1 MASEMAEAIRQLI
14 NEKGISED
22 LIVKTL
28 EDALMAAYKKKY
40 GTNENAIVRFKDDYE
55 GVDVYAKKTIVEEV
69 DDPVLEISLE
79 EAQEMADGAEVGD
92 ILELPVDPHE
102 FDLQSVMLAKQTTR
116 QSLRE
121 ISRDTQYAEY
131 KSKVGEIIIGY
142 YQREKNGNIFV
153 DLGKIEGIFP
163 KKYQSPRET
172 YHPNDRIKAMIV
184 EVEKGRMG
192 PLIVLSRTHAEFVRK
207 ILELEVPEIYD
218 KAVDVFKIVREP
230 GYRTKIAVYSNREDI
245 DPVGACV
252 GLKGIRIQAIIREL
266 EGEKVDILKY
276 EIDSKRFI
284 RNALS
289 PAEVKDV
296 YILDEAK
303 HLALAVVA
311 DSQLSVAIGK
321 QGLNVRL
328 ANRLCDWSIDVK
340 TEEQFLQMDRGA
352 DLKRAVNEL
361 FGESE
366 RGARRGI
373 ADLPGVEP
381 EWAVALEAAGIASV
395 EDFLGLSEEAL
406 AGSRGHLRGGA
417 AEKIQAIVDENVEV
431 VEDER
436 EEPEEAAPEA
446 ADVYECPDC
455 GIARDPG
462 DDALPEL
469 RRGAEFR
476 VRGRSGR
483 VKGAYDGQYRESA
496 EEGESHKAAQGAARR
511 SPGRAAWRRRRRLRR
526 ARLPGPGEVRRSAE
540 RLDHDASGEKRKV
553 VVVKKKV
560 VVKKPPQA

>member
-22 LIVKTL
+22 LIVKTV

-40 GTNENAIVRFKDDYE
+40 GTNENAVIRFKDNYE
-55 GVDVYAKKTIVEEV
+55 GVDVYAKKTIVEDV

-92 ILELPVDPHE
+92 ILELPIDPHE

-207 ILELEVPEIYD
+207 ILELEVPEVYD
-218 KAVDVFKIVREP
+218 NAVDVFKIVREP

-296 YILDEAK
+296 YILNEAK

-361 FGESE
+361 FGEGESE
-366 RGARRGI
+366 EAARL
-373 ADLPGVEP
+373 AELPGVEP
-381 EWAVALEAAGIASV
+381 EWVSALEAVGVVSIEDFLALSKEALASV
-395 EDFLGLSEEAL
+395 EGISSE
-406 AGSRGHLRGGA
+406 A
-417 AEKIQAIVDENVEV
+417 AQRIQTIVDENVDV

-436 EEPEEAAPEA
+436 EEPAESLPEST
-446 ADVYECPDC
+446 DVYECPDC
-455 GIARDPG
+455 GSHVS
-462 DDALPEL
+462 PEMTRCPNCGVEL
-469 RRGAEFR
+469 SFE
-476 VRGRSGR
+476 
-483 VKGAYDGQYRESA
+483 YEDE
-496 EEGESHKAAQGAARR
+496 
-511 SPGRAAWRRRRRLRR
+511 
-526 ARLPGPGEVRRSAE
+526 
-540 RLDHDASGEKRKV
+540 
-553 VVVKKKV
+553 
-560 VVKKPPQA
+560 

>member
-1 MASEMAEAIRQLI
+1 MAEAIRQLI

-22 LIVKTL
+22 LIIKTV
-28 EDALMAAYKKKY
+28 EDALLAAYKKKF
-40 GTNENAIVRFKDDYE
+40 GTNENAVIRFRDDYE
-55 GVDVYAKKTIVEEV
+55 GVDVYAKKTIVDEV
-69 DDPVLEISLE
+69 YNPVLEISLE
-79 EAQEMADGAEVGD
+79 EASEMAEGAEIGD
-92 ILELPVDPHE
+92 ILEIPIDPRE

-116 QSLRE
+116 HSLRE

-192 PLIVLSRTHAEFVRK
+192 PMIILSRTHTEFVRK

-218 KAVDVFKIVREP
+218 KTVEVFKIVREP
-230 GYRTKIAVYSNREDI
+230 GYRTKIAVTSNREDI

-276 EIDSKRFI
+276 EVDPKRFI

-303 HLALAVVA
+303 HQALAVVA
-311 DSQLSVAIGK
+311 ESQLSVAIGK

-340 TEEQFLQMDRGA
+340 TEEQFMQMDRSSE
-352 DLKRAVNEL
+352 LRRAVSEL
-361 FGESE
+361 FGETESE
-366 RGARRGI
+366 TPAVL
-373 ADLPGVEP
+373 ADLPGMDTA
-381 EWAVALEAAGIASV
+381 WAQALEAAGVTTV
-395 EDFLGLSEEAL
+395 EDFLAL
-406 AGSRGHLRGGA
+406 KPEQFESIEGIDQNAR
-417 AEKIQAIVDENVEV
+417 EKIQAIVDENVEI
-431 VEDER
+431 VEEETEVDEG
-436 EEPEEAAPEA
+436 ESDASDE
-446 ADVYECPDC
+446 VYECPDC
-455 GIARDPG
+455 GTRVTTDMTRCPNCG
-462 DDALPEL
+462 VEL
-469 RRGAEFR
+469 SFE
-476 VRGRSGR
+476 
-483 VKGAYDGQYRESA
+483 YEDE
-496 EEGESHKAAQGAARR
+496 
-511 SPGRAAWRRRRRLRR
+511 
-526 ARLPGPGEVRRSAE
+526 
-540 RLDHDASGEKRKV
+540 
-553 VVVKKKV
+553 
-560 VVKKPPQA
+560 

>member
-22 LIVKTL
+22 LIVKTV
-28 EDALMAAYKKKY
+28 EDALLAAYKKKY
-40 GTNENAIVRFKDDYE
+40 GTNENAVVRFKENYE
-55 GVDVYAKKTIVEEV
+55 GVDVYAKKTIVEEL

-79 EAQEMADGAEVGD
+79 EAKAYSDEAEVGD
-92 ILELPVDPHE
+92 ILELPVDPRE

-192 PLIVLSRTHAEFVRK
+192 PMIILSRTHAEFVRK

-218 KAVDVFKIVREP
+218 NTVDVFKIVREP
-230 GYRTKIAVYSNREDI
+230 GYRTKIAVYSKREDI

-276 EIDSKRFI
+276 EIDPKRFI

-296 YILDEAK
+296 YIIDEAK

-328 ANRLCDWSIDVK
+328 ANRLCDWNIDVK
-340 TEEQFLQMDRGA
+340 TEEQFLQMDRSS
-352 DLKRAVNEL
+352 DLKRAVSEL
-361 FGESE
+361 FGESYGE
-366 RGARRGI
+366 EAGRI
-373 ADLPGVEP
+373 ADLPGIESAWA
-381 EWAVALEAAGIASV
+381 EALAVAGVETIEDFIALTEKSLAGIAGITA
-395 EDFLGLSEEAL
+395 DI
-406 AGSRGHLRGGA
+406 A
-417 AEKIQAIVDENVEV
+417 AEIKAIVEENVEV
-431 VEDER
+431 VDDEANQ
-436 EEPEEAAPEA
+436 PESSVAESGE
-446 ADVYECPDC
+446 VYECPDC
-455 GIARDPG
+455 GASVTPEMSRCPSCG
-462 DDALPEL
+462 VELSFEYEDD
-469 RRGAEFR
+469 
-476 VRGRSGR
+476 
-483 VKGAYDGQYRESA
+483 Q
-496 EEGESHKAAQGAARR
+496 EE
-511 SPGRAAWRRRRRLRR
+511 
-526 ARLPGPGEVRRSAE
+526 
-540 RLDHDASGEKRKV
+540 
-553 VVVKKKV
+553 
-560 VVKKPPQA
+560 

>member
-1 MASEMAEAIRQLI
+1 
-14 NEKGISED
+14 
-22 LIVKTL
+22 
-28 EDALMAAYKKKY
+28 
-40 GTNENAIVRFKDDYE
+40 
-55 GVDVYAKKTIVEEV
+55 
-69 DDPVLEISLE
+69 
-79 EAQEMADGAEVGD
+79 
-92 ILELPVDPHE
+92 
-102 FDLQSVMLAKQTTR
+102 
-116 QSLRE
+116 
-121 ISRDTQYAEY
+121 
-131 KSKVGEIIIGY
+131 
-142 YQREKNGNIFV
+142 
-153 DLGKIEGIFP
+153 
-163 KKYQSPRET
+163 
-172 YHPNDRIKAMIV
+172 MIV

-192 PLIVLSRTHAEFVRK
+192 PLIILSRTHAEFVRK

-352 DLKRAVNEL
+352 DLKRAVSEL
-361 FGESE
+361 FGEAE
-366 RGARRGI
+366 PEEPALL
-373 ADLPGVEP
+373 ADLPGIEA
-381 EWAVALEAAGIASV
+381 EWAAALEAAGVSFRRGFPGALQGCARCHRRH
-395 EDFLGLSEEAL
+395 LG
-406 AGSRGHLRGGA
+406 GG
-417 AEKIQAIVDENVEV
+417 AEKIQSIVDENVEV

-436 EEPEEAAPEA
+436 EEPAEAAPES

-455 GIARDPG
+455 GTRVTPEMTRCPNCG
-462 DDALPEL
+462 VELSFEYEDD
-469 RRGAEFR
+469 
-476 VRGRSGR
+476 
-483 VKGAYDGQYRESA
+483 
-496 EEGESHKAAQGAARR
+496 
-511 SPGRAAWRRRRRLRR
+511 
-526 ARLPGPGEVRRSAE
+526 
-540 RLDHDASGEKRKV
+540 
-553 VVVKKKV
+553 
-560 VVKKPPQA
+560 

>member
-22 LIVKTL
+22 LIVKTV

-40 GTNENAIVRFKDDYE
+40 GTNENAVVRFKDDYE

-79 EAQEMADGAEVGD
+79 EAQEMADGAEIGD

-163 KKYQSPRET
+163 KKYQSPREI
-172 YHPNDRIKAMIV
+172 YHPSDRIKAMIV

-192 PLIVLSRTHAEFVRK
+192 PLIILSRTHAEFVRK

-276 EIDSKRFI
+276 EVDPKRFI
-284 RNALS
+284 ANALS

-340 TEEQFLQMDRGA
+340 TEEQFLQMDRST
-352 DLKRAVNEL
+352 DLRRAVSEL
-361 FGESE
+361 FGEVE
-366 RGARRGI
+366 EPARI
-373 ADLPGVEP
+373 AELPGVEA
-381 EWAVALEAAGIASV
+381 EWSTALETAGIVTV
-395 EDFLGLSEEAL
+395 EDFLAQSKEAL
-406 AGSRGHLRGGA
+406 AAVEGLPGGA

-431 VEDER
+431 VEDSR
-436 EEPEEAAPEA
+436 EEAEEAAPEA
-446 ADVYECPDC
+446 GDVYECPDC
-455 GIARDPG
+455 GTRVT
-462 DDALPEL
+462 PEMTHCPNCGVEL
-469 RRGAEFR
+469 SFE
-476 VRGRSGR
+476 
-483 VKGAYDGQYRESA
+483 YEDG
-496 EEGESHKAAQGAARR
+496 EEA
-511 SPGRAAWRRRRRLRR
+511 
-526 ARLPGPGEVRRSAE
+526 
-540 RLDHDASGEKRKV
+540 
-553 VVVKKKV
+553 
-560 VVKKPPQA
+560 

>member
-22 LIVKTL
+22 LIVKTV
-28 EDALMAAYKKKY
+28 EDALLAAYKKKY
-40 GTNENAIVRFKDDYE
+40 GTNENAVVRFKDNYE

-79 EAQEMADGAEVGD
+79 EAQEMADGAEIGD
-92 ILELPVDPHE
+92 ILELPVDPRE

-163 KKYQSPRET
+163 KKFQSPRET
-172 YHPNDRIKAMIV
+172 YHMGDRIKAMIV

-192 PLIVLSRTHAEFVRK
+192 PQIILSRTHAEFVRK

-218 KAVDVFKIVREP
+218 KTVDVFKIVREP
-230 GYRTKIAVYSNREDI
+230 GYRTKIAVLSHREDI

-276 EIDSKRFI
+276 EVDPKRFI

-289 PAEVKDV
+289 PAEVRDV
-296 YILDEAK
+296 HIIDESK
-303 HLALAVVA
+303 HLALAVVPE
-311 DSQLSVAIGK
+311 SQLSVAIGK

-328 ANRLCDWSIDVK
+328 ANRLCDWNVDVK
-340 TEEQFLQMDRGA
+340 TEEQFLQMDLSG
-352 DLKRAVNEL
+352 DYKRAVSEL
-361 FGESE
+361 FGEPGE
-366 RGARRGI
+366 EEGLRLAE
-373 ADLPGVEP
+373 LPGVEP
-381 EWAVALEAAGIASV
+381 AWAEALAAAGIEFV
-395 EDFLGLSEEAL
+395 EDFIASDPERLKAIEGLDADSL
-406 AGSRGHLRGGA
+406 SVL
-417 AEKIQAIVDENVEV
+417 QAIVNENVEV
-431 VEDER
+431 VE
-436 EEPEEAAPEA
+436 EEAGAEPVAEAEAGEA
-446 ADVYECPDC
+446 AVADDDYQCPDC
-455 GIARDPG
+455 GARVTPDMSKCPKCG
-462 DDALPEL
+462 VELSFEYEDDQEA
-469 RRGAEFR
+469 
-476 VRGRSGR
+476 
-483 VKGAYDGQYRESA
+483 
-496 EEGESHKAAQGAARR
+496 
-511 SPGRAAWRRRRRLRR
+511 
-526 ARLPGPGEVRRSAE
+526 
-540 RLDHDASGEKRKV
+540 
-553 VVVKKKV
+553 
-560 VVKKPPQA
+560 

>member
-1 MASEMAEAIRQLI
+1 MASEMADAIRQLI

-22 LIVKTL
+22 LIVKTV

-40 GTNENAIVRFKDDYE
+40 GTNENAVVRFKDDYE

-163 KKYQSPRET
+163 KKYQSPREI
-172 YHPNDRIKAMIV
+172 YHPSDRIKAMIV

-192 PLIVLSRTHAEFVRK
+192 PLIILSRTHAEFVRK

-276 EIDSKRFI
+276 ELDPKRFI

-340 TEEQFLQMDRGA
+340 TEEQFLQMDRST
-352 DLKRAVNEL
+352 DLKRAVSEL
-361 FGESE
+361 FGEVE
-366 RGARRGI
+366 EPARI
-373 ADLPGVEP
+373 AELPGVEA
-381 EWAVALEAAGIASV
+381 EWATALEAAGVVTV
-395 EDFLGLSEEAL
+395 EDFLAQSKEAL
-406 AGSRGHLRGGA
+406 AAVEGLPADA
-417 AEKIQAIVDENVEV
+417 AEKIQSIVDENVEV
-431 VEDER
+431 VEDAR
-436 EEPEEAAPEA
+436 EEAEEAAPESG
-446 ADVYECPDC
+446 DVYECPDC
-455 GIARDPG
+455 GSRVTPEMTHCPNCG
-462 DDALPEL
+462 VELSFEYEDDQ
-469 RRGAEFR
+469 
-476 VRGRSGR
+476 
-483 VKGAYDGQYRESA
+483 D
-496 EEGESHKAAQGAARR
+496 
-511 SPGRAAWRRRRRLRR
+511 
-526 ARLPGPGEVRRSAE
+526 
-540 RLDHDASGEKRKV
+540 
-553 VVVKKKV
+553 
-560 VVKKPPQA
+560 

>member
-1 MASEMAEAIRQLI
+1 MASDMAEAIRQLI

-22 LIVKTL
+22 LIVKTV

-40 GTNENAIVRFKDDYE
+40 GTNENAVVRFKDNYE

-79 EAQEMADGAEVGD
+79 EAAEMADGAEVGD
-92 ILELPVDPHE
+92 ILELPVDPHD

-153 DLGKIEGIFP
+153 DLGKIEGLFP

-192 PLIVLSRTHAEFVRK
+192 PLIILSRTHAEFVRK

-276 EIDSKRFI
+276 EVDPKRFI

-361 FGESE
+361 FGEAE
-366 RGARRGI
+366 EPAVLN
-373 ADLPGVEP
+373 DLPGIEQDWVL
-381 EWAVALEAAGIASV
+381 ALEAAGIATV
-395 EDFLGLSEEAL
+395 EEFLAQTKEAL
-406 AGSRGHLRGGA
+406 AAVDGLPA
-417 AEKIQAIVDENVEV
+417 DAVEKIQAIIDENVEV

-436 EEPEEAAPEA
+436 TGAVEAAPEA
-446 ADVYECPDC
+446 GDVYECPDC
-455 GIARDPG
+455 GTSVT
-462 DDALPEL
+462 PEMTHCPNCGVEL
-469 RRGAEFR
+469 SFE
-476 VRGRSGR
+476 
-483 VKGAYDGQYRESA
+483 YEDESEA
-496 EEGESHKAAQGAARR
+496 
-511 SPGRAAWRRRRRLRR
+511 
-526 ARLPGPGEVRRSAE
+526 
-540 RLDHDASGEKRKV
+540 
-553 VVVKKKV
+553 
-560 VVKKPPQA
+560 

>member
-22 LIVKTL
+22 LIVKTV

-40 GTNENAIVRFKDDYE
+40 GTNENAVVRFKDDYE

-79 EAQEMADGAEVGD
+79 EAAEMADGAEIGD

-163 KKYQSPRET
+163 KKYQSPREI
-172 YHPNDRIKAMIV
+172 YHPSDRIKAMIV

-192 PLIVLSRTHAEFVRK
+192 PLIILSRTHAEFVRK

-218 KAVDVFKIVREP
+218 KAVEVFKIVREP

-276 EIDSKRFI
+276 EVDPKRFI
-284 RNALS
+284 ANALS

-340 TEEQFLQMDRGA
+340 TEEQFLQMDRST
-352 DLKRAVNEL
+352 DLRRAVSEL
-361 FGESE
+361 FGDVEE
-366 RGARRGI
+366 PARI
-373 ADLPGVEP
+373 AELPGVEA
-381 EWAVALEAAGIASV
+381 EWAAALEIAGVVTI
-395 EDFLGLSEEAL
+395 EDFLAQSKEAL
-406 AGSRGHLRGGA
+406 AAVEGLPA
-417 AEKIQAIVDENVEV
+417 DAVEKIQAIVDENVEV
-431 VEDER
+431 VEDSR
-436 EEPEEAAPEA
+436 EEAEEAVPEA
-446 ADVYECPDC
+446 GDVYECPDC
-455 GIARDPG
+455 GTRVT
-462 DDALPEL
+462 PEMTHCPNCGVEL
-469 RRGAEFR
+469 SFE
-476 VRGRSGR
+476 
-483 VKGAYDGQYRESA
+483 YEDG
-496 EEGESHKAAQGAARR
+496 EEA
-511 SPGRAAWRRRRRLRR
+511 
-526 ARLPGPGEVRRSAE
+526 
-540 RLDHDASGEKRKV
+540 
-553 VVVKKKV
+553 
-560 VVKKPPQA
+560 

>member
-22 LIVKTL
+22 LIVKTV

-40 GTNENAIVRFKDDYE
+40 GTNENAVVRFKDNYE
-55 GVDVYAKKTIVEEV
+55 GVDVYAKKTIVEDV

-153 DLGKIEGIFP
+153 DLGKIEGLFP

-192 PLIVLSRTHAEFVRK
+192 PLIILSRTHAEFVRK

-230 GYRTKIAVYSNREDI
+230 GYRTKIAVYSNRDDI

-296 YILDEAK
+296 YVLDEAK
-303 HLALAVVA
+303 HQALAVVA

-352 DLKRAVNEL
+352 DLKRAVSEL
-361 FGESE
+361 FGETE
-366 RGARRGI
+366 PEEPARI
-373 ADLPGVEP
+373 ADLPGIEP
-381 EWAVALEAAGIASV
+381 EWAAALGAAGVATV
-395 EDFLGLSEEAL
+395 EDFLSISNEAL
-406 AGSRGHLRGGA
+406 AAVEGISAEA

-436 EEPEEAAPEA
+436 EEPAEAAPDS

-455 GIARDPG
+455 GSRVTPEMTRCPNCG
-462 DDALPEL
+462 VELSFEYEDD
-469 RRGAEFR
+469 
-476 VRGRSGR
+476 
-483 VKGAYDGQYRESA
+483 
-496 EEGESHKAAQGAARR
+496 
-511 SPGRAAWRRRRRLRR
+511 
-526 ARLPGPGEVRRSAE
+526 
-540 RLDHDASGEKRKV
+540 
-553 VVVKKKV
+553 
-560 VVKKPPQA
+560 

>member
-1 MASEMAEAIRQLI
+1 MASEMSEAINQLI

-22 LIVKTL
+22 LIVKTI
-28 EDALMAAYKKKY
+28 EEALMAAYKKKY
-40 GTNENAIVRFKDDYE
+40 GTNENAVVRFRDNWE
-55 GVDVYAKKTIVEEV
+55 GVDIFAKKVIVEDL

-79 EAQEMADGAEVGD
+79 EAKELNEEAEIGD
-92 ILELPVDPHE
+92 ILELLVDPRE

-192 PLIVLSRTHAEFVRK
+192 PQIILSRTHAEFVKK

-218 KAVDVFKIVREP
+218 KTVEVFKIVREP
-230 GYRTKIAVYSNREDI
+230 GYRTKIAVYSRRDDI

-252 GLKGIRIQAIIREL
+252 GLKGIRIQSIIREL

-276 EIDSKRFI
+276 EVDSKRFI

-289 PAEVKDV
+289 PAEVIDV
-296 YILDEAK
+296 HILDEAK
-303 HLALAVVA
+303 HVALAVVP
-311 DSQLSVAIGK
+311 DGQLSVAIGK

-328 ANRLCDWSIDVK
+328 ANRLCDWNIDVK
-340 TEEQFLQMDRGA
+340 TEEQVREMDLSGEY
-352 DLKRAVNEL
+352 KRAVSEL
-361 FGESE
+361 FAEPSE
-366 RGARRGI
+366 ALRV

-381 EWAVALEAAGIASV
+381 SWVEALAAAGVELVEDLVALEPGALSRV
-395 EDFLGLSEEAL
+395 EGLTEEA
-406 AGSRGHLRGGA
+406 A
-417 AEKIQAIVDENVEV
+417 AALQSIIEENVELV
-431 VEDER
+431 EEDE
-436 EEPEEAAPEA
+436 EAESEPEKAEEEAEE
-446 ADVYECPDC
+446 VYECPDC
-455 GIARDPG
+455 GHRVTPEMGQCPACG
-462 DDALPEL
+462 VELSFEYEDDQEA
-469 RRGAEFR
+469 
-476 VRGRSGR
+476 
-483 VKGAYDGQYRESA
+483 
-496 EEGESHKAAQGAARR
+496 
-511 SPGRAAWRRRRRLRR
+511 
-526 ARLPGPGEVRRSAE
+526 
-540 RLDHDASGEKRKV
+540 
-553 VVVKKKV
+553 
-560 VVKKPPQA
+560 

>member
-1 MASEMAEAIRQLI
+1 MASEMADAIRQLI

-22 LIVKTL
+22 LIVKTV

-40 GTNENAIVRFKDDYE
+40 GTNENAVIRFRDDYE

-79 EAQEMADGAEVGD
+79 EASEMAEGAEIGD
-92 ILELPVDPHE
+92 ILELPIDPRE

-192 PLIVLSRTHAEFVRK
+192 PMIILSRTHTEFVRK

-218 KAVDVFKIVREP
+218 KAVEVFKIVREP
-230 GYRTKIAVYSNREDI
+230 GYRTKIAVMSNREDI

-276 EIDSKRFI
+276 EVDPKRFI

-296 YILDEAK
+296 YIIDESK
-303 HLALAVVA
+303 HLALAVVSE
-311 DSQLSVAIGK
+311 SQLSVAIGK

-340 TEEQFLQMDRGA
+340 TEEQFMQMDRSS
-352 DLKRAVNEL
+352 DLRRAVSEL

-366 RGARRGI
+366 GEEAATL
-373 ADLPGVEP
+373 ADLPGMEAA
-381 EWAVALEAAGIASV
+381 WAMALEAAGVRTV
-395 EDFLGLSEEAL
+395 EDFLAMPPGRL
-406 AGSRGHLRGGA
+406 ATIEGIDDAA
-417 AEKIQAIVDENVEV
+417 AERIQAIVDENVEI
-431 VEDER
+431 VE
-436 EEPEEAAPEA
+436 EETEVPSTEAAES
-446 ADVYECPDC
+446 DEVYECPDC
-455 GIARDPG
+455 GARVT
-462 DDALPEL
+462 PEMTKCPNCGVEL
-469 RRGAEFR
+469 SFE
-476 VRGRSGR
+476 
-483 VKGAYDGQYRESA
+483 YED
-496 EEGESHKAAQGAARR
+496 
-511 SPGRAAWRRRRRLRR
+511 
-526 ARLPGPGEVRRSAE
+526 
-540 RLDHDASGEKRKV
+540 
-553 VVVKKKV
+553 
-560 VVKKPPQA
+560 

>member
-22 LIVKTL
+22 LIVKTV

-40 GTNENAIVRFKDDYE
+40 GTNENAVIRFRDNYE
-55 GVDVYAKKTIVEEV
+55 GVDVYAKKTIVDDV

-79 EAQEMADGAEVGD
+79 EAQEMADGAEIGD

-192 PLIVLSRTHAEFVRK
+192 PQIVLSRTHAEFVRK
-207 ILELEVPEIYD
+207 ILELEGPEIYD
-218 KAVDVFKIVREP
+218 NAVDVFKIVREP

-296 YILDEAK
+296 YILDDAK

-352 DLKRAVNEL
+352 DLKRAVSEL
-361 FGESE
+361 FGEAEAPASLKE
-366 RGARRGI
+366 
-373 ADLPGVEP
+373 LPGIDVE
-381 EWAVALEAAGIASV
+381 WVAALESV
-395 EDFLGLSEEAL
+395 DVVTIEDFLALSKEAL
-406 AGSRGHLRGGA
+406 ASIVGITMETAR
-417 AEKIQAIVDENVEV
+417 KIQTIINENVEV
-431 VEDER
+431 VEDGR
-436 EEPEEAAPEA
+436 EETAEANPEA

-455 GIARDPG
+455 GSHVSPEMTRCPNCG
-462 DDALPEL
+462 VELSFEYEDDQET
-469 RRGAEFR
+469 
-476 VRGRSGR
+476 
-483 VKGAYDGQYRESA
+483 
-496 EEGESHKAAQGAARR
+496 
-511 SPGRAAWRRRRRLRR
+511 
-526 ARLPGPGEVRRSAE
+526 
-540 RLDHDASGEKRKV
+540 
-553 VVVKKKV
+553 
-560 VVKKPPQA
+560 

>member
-1 MASEMAEAIRQLI
+1 MAEAIRQLI

-22 LIVKTL
+22 LIVKTV
-28 EDALMAAYKKKY
+28 EEALMAAYKKKY
-40 GTNENAIVRFKDDYE
+40 GTNENAVVRIKEDYE

-79 EAQEMADGAEVGD
+79 EASEMADGAEIGD

-163 KKYQSPRET
+163 KKYQSPREI

-192 PLIVLSRTHAEFVRK
+192 PLIILSRTHAEFVRK

-218 KAVDVFKIVREP
+218 KAVEVFKIVREP

-276 EIDSKRFI
+276 ELDAKRFI

-296 YILDEAK
+296 YILDESK
-303 HLALAVVA
+303 HLALAVVS

-340 TEEQFLQMDRGA
+340 TEEQFLQMDRST

-361 FGESE
+361 FGEAE
-366 RGARRGI
+366 EATVLN
-373 ADLPGVEP
+373 DLPGIEP
-381 EWAVALEAAGIASV
+381 EWILALEAAGIATV
-395 EDFLGLSEEAL
+395 EDFLSQSKEAL
-406 AGSRGHLRGGA
+406 AAVEGISAEA
-417 AEKIQAIVDENVEV
+417 AEKIQAIIDENVEV
-431 VEDER
+431 VEDGRAEAA
-436 EEPEEAAPEA
+436 EAAPDSG
-446 ADVYECPDC
+446 DVYECPDC
-455 GIARDPG
+455 GSRVTPEMTHCPNCG
-462 DDALPEL
+462 VELSFEYEDD
-469 RRGAEFR
+469 
-476 VRGRSGR
+476 
-483 VKGAYDGQYRESA
+483 
-496 EEGESHKAAQGAARR
+496 GEA
-511 SPGRAAWRRRRRLRR
+511 
-526 ARLPGPGEVRRSAE
+526 
-540 RLDHDASGEKRKV
+540 
-553 VVVKKKV
+553 
-560 VVKKPPQA
+560 

>member
-22 LIVKTL
+22 LIVKTV

-40 GTNENAIVRFKDDYE
+40 GTNENAVVRFKDNYE
-55 GVDVYAKKTIVEEV
+55 GVDVYAKKTIVEDV

-153 DLGKIEGIFP
+153 DLGKIEGLFP

-192 PLIVLSRTHAEFVRK
+192 PLIILSRTHAEFVRK

-296 YILDEAK
+296 YVLDEAK
-303 HLALAVVA
+303 HQALAVVA

-352 DLKRAVNEL
+352 DLKRAVSEL
-361 FGESE
+361 FGEAE
-366 RGARRGI
+366 PEEAARI
-373 ADLPGVEP
+373 ADLPGIEP
-381 EWAVALEAAGIASV
+381 EWSAALEAAGAASV
-395 EDFLGLSEEAL
+395 EDFLALSKEAL
-406 AGSRGHLRGGA
+406 AAVEGLSAEA

-436 EEPEEAAPEA
+436 EEPAEAAPDS

-455 GIARDPG
+455 GSRVTPEMTRCPNCG
-462 DDALPEL
+462 VELSFEYEDD
-469 RRGAEFR
+469 
-476 VRGRSGR
+476 
-483 VKGAYDGQYRESA
+483 
-496 EEGESHKAAQGAARR
+496 
-511 SPGRAAWRRRRRLRR
+511 
-526 ARLPGPGEVRRSAE
+526 
-540 RLDHDASGEKRKV
+540 
-553 VVVKKKV
+553 
-560 VVKKPPQA
+560 

>member
-14 NEKGISED
+14 NEKGISEE

-28 EDALMAAYKKKY
+28 EDALLAAYKKKY

-55 GVDVYAKKTIVEEV
+55 GVDVYAKKTIVDEV

-276 EIDSKRFI
+276 EVDPKRFI

-296 YILDEAK
+296 YILDEPK

-340 TEEQFLQMDRGA
+340 TEEQFLQMDHGA

-366 RGARRGI
+366 SETPARL
-373 ADLPGVEP
+373 ADLPGIEV
-381 EWAVALEAAGIASV
+381 EWAAALEAAGVASV
-395 EDFLGLSEEAL
+395 EDFLGLSKETL
-406 AGSRGHLRGGA
+406 AGIEGLSPEA

-436 EEPEEAAPEA
+436 EEPEEAAPESS
-446 ADVYECPDC
+446 DVYECPDC
-455 GIARDPG
+455 GSRVTPEMTRCPNCG
-462 DDALPEL
+462 VELSFEYEDD
-469 RRGAEFR
+469 RGE
-476 VRGRSGR
+476 
-483 VKGAYDGQYRESA
+483 
-496 EEGESHKAAQGAARR
+496 
-511 SPGRAAWRRRRRLRR
+511 
-526 ARLPGPGEVRRSAE
+526 
-540 RLDHDASGEKRKV
+540 
-553 VVVKKKV
+553 
-560 VVKKPPQA
+560 